1 MTVSFGMV
9 VFLLGIAL
17 RIKLSIKLYLE
28 IWQTFFNF
36 AT

>member
-9 VFLLGIAL
+9 VFLLGITL

-28 IWQTFFNF
+28 IW
-36 AT
+36 